1 MKRRGWLTVIPGV
14 AWLVLTVVIPLV
26 LMVGYSLASGLK
38 SGSAAPVGLGTL
50 EHYTRLIDPLYF
62 RIFQRSLTQAII
74 ATLLCLLMGYPLALL
89 IARSPVGKR
98 ERLLLLV
105 IIPFWTNFLVRVTAW
120 IVLLRNTGV
129 INSLLQWLHLTDQ
142 PLELLYTE
150 GAVQVGL
157 VYTLLPLII
166 LPLYSALEKQDA
178 RLLDAAADLGAPPS
192 KAFWNVTFPLSIPGV
207 ATGGLMVFIAAFGM
221 FVVSDLLGGAKQVLV
236 GNLISNQF
244 GRARNWPFGAATA
257 IVLTVVVVL
266 LALFVERLGK
276 LNEGS
281 ERS

>member
-1 MKRRGWLTVIPGV
+1 MKRRGWLTVVPGA
-14 AWLVLTVVIPLV
+14 AWLLMTVLTPLV
-26 LMVGYSLASGLK
+26 LMVLYSFASGLK
-38 SGSAAPVGLGTL
+38 LGSPWPAGPITATN
-50 EHYTRLIDPLYF
+50 YARLIDPLYF
-62 RIFQRSLTQAII
+62 RIFQRSLVQAVV
-74 ATLLCLLMGYPLALL
+74 ATLLCLVLGYPLAYM
-89 IARSPVGKR
+89 IARSPVGRR

-129 INSLLQWLHLTDQ
+129 INNLLQWLGLIKQ
-142 PLELLYTE
+142 PIEMLYTE

-157 VYTLLPLII
+157 VYTLLPLVI
-166 LPLYSALEKQDA
+166 LPLFSALEKQDA

-192 KAFWNVTFPLSIPGV
+192 RAFWNVTFPLSIPGV

-221 FVVSDLLGGAKQVLV
+221 FVVSDLLGGAKQVLI

-244 GRARNWPFGAATA
+244 GRARNWPFGAAA
-257 IVLTVVVVL
+257 SIVLTIVVII
-266 LALFVERLGK
+266 LAMVIQRLGK

-281 ERS
+281 ERR

>member
-1 MKRRGWLTVIPGV
+1 MKRRGWLTVLPGV
-14 AWLVLTVVIPLV
+14 AWLVVTVLIPLL
-26 LMVGYSLASGLK
+26 LMVVYSIASGLK
-38 SGSAAPVGLGTL
+38 AGSAAPAGLGTL
-50 EHYTRLIDPLYF
+50 ENYTRLIDPLYF
-62 RIFQRSLTQAII
+62 RIFQRSLVQAII
-74 ATLLCLLMGYPLALL
+74 ATLICLVMGYPLAYL

-129 INSLLQWLHLTDQ
+129 FNSVLQWLGLTDQ
-142 PLELLYTE
+142 PIEMLYTE

-157 VYTLLPLII
+157 VYTLLPLVI
-166 LPLYSALEKQDA
+166 LPLYSALEKQDL

-192 KAFWNVTFPLSIPGV
+192 RAFWNVTWPLSIPGV
-207 ATGGLMVFIAAFGM
+207 ATGGLMVFISAFGM

-244 GRARNWPFGAATA
+244 GRARNWPFGAATS
-257 IVLTVVVVL
+257 IVLTLVVVA
-266 LALFVERLGK
+266 LALAVDRLGK
-276 LNEGS
+276 LNEGGD
-281 ERS
+281 RS

>member
-14 AWLVLTVVIPLV
+14 AWLVMTVVVPLA
-26 LMVGYSLASGLK
+26 LMVVYSVASGLK
-38 SGSAAPVGLGTL
+38 SGSAAPVGPYSLG
-50 EHYTRLIDPLYF
+50 HFARLVDPLYF
-62 RIFQRSLTQAII
+62 RIFQRSLVQAVI
-74 ATLLCLLMGYPLALL
+74 ATLLCLAMGYPLALL

-120 IVLLRNTGV
+120 IVLLRTTGV
-129 INSLLQWLHLTDQ
+129 INSLLLKVGFIDQ

-166 LPLYSALEKQDA
+166 LPLYSALEKQDV
-178 RLLDAAADLGAPPS
+178 RLLDAAADLGAPPR

-244 GRARNWPFGAATA
+244 GRARNWPFGAAA
-257 IVLTVVVVL
+257 SIVLTLVVVVL
-266 LALFVERLGK
+266 ALVVQRLGK

>member
-14 AWLVLTVVIPLV
+14 AWLVMTVVIPLA
-26 LMVGYSLASGLK
+26 LMVVYSVASGLK
-38 SGSAAPVGLGTL
+38 SGSAAPTGPYSLG
-50 EHYTRLIDPLYF
+50 HYIRLVDPLYF
-62 RIFQRSLTQAII
+62 RIFQRSLVQAVV

-129 INSLLQWLHLTDQ
+129 INSLLQWLGVTDK

-166 LPLYSALEKQDA
+166 LPLYSALEKQDV

-244 GRARNWPFGAATA
+244 GRARNWPFGAAA
-257 IVLTVVVVL
+257 SIVLTLVVVVL
-266 LALFVERLGK
+266 ALVVQRLGK

>member
-1 MKRRGWLTVIPGV
+1 MKRRGWLTVVPGI
-14 AWLVLTVVIPLV
+14 AWLTMTMVIPLL
-26 LMVGYSLASGLK
+26 LMILYSLATGLK
-38 SGSAAPVGLGTL
+38 AGSPAPKGIGTL
-50 EHYTRLIDPLYF
+50 ENYIRLVDPLYF
-62 RIFQRSLTQAII
+62 RIFLRSLVQATI
-74 ATLLCLLMGYPLALL
+74 ATLLCLVLGYPLSYL

-129 INSLLQWLHLTDQ
+129 INTLLQKLGLIDQ

-157 VYTLLPLII
+157 VYTLLPLVV

-192 KAFWNVTFPLSIPGV
+192 KAFWHVTFPLSIPGV

-221 FVVSDLLGGAKQVLV
+221 FVVSDLLGGAKQVLI

-244 GRARNWPFGAATA
+244 GRARNWPFGAAA
-257 IVLTVVVVL
+257 SIALTLIVVVL
-266 LALFVERLGK
+266 ALVVQRLGR

>member
-1 MKRRGWLTVIPGV
+1 MTV
-14 AWLVLTVVIPLV
+14 LIPLV
-26 LMVGYSLASGLK
+26 LMVVYSLATGLEP
-38 SGSAAPVGLGTL
+38 GSTKPVGLVTAIS
-50 EHYTRLIDPLYF
+50 YFRLIDPLYF
-62 RIFQRSLTQAII
+62 RIFQRSLIQAVL
-74 ATLLCLLMGYPLALL
+74 ATAICLILGYPLAYL
-89 IARSPVGKR
+89 IARSPVGRR

-105 IIPFWTNFLVRVTAW
+105 IIPFWTNFLVRITAW
-120 IVLLRNTGV
+120 IVLLRKTGV
-129 INSLLQWLHLTDQ
+129 INNLLQTLGLIKQ
-142 PLELLYTE
+142 PLEMLYTE

-166 LPLYSALEKQDA
+166 LPLYSSLEKQET

-192 KAFWNVTFPLSIPGV
+192 RAFWNVTFPLSVPGV

-221 FVVSDLLGGAKQVLV
+221 FVVSDLLGGAKQVLI

-244 GRARNWPFGAATA
+244 HQARNWPFGAAA
-257 IVLTVVVVL
+257 SIVLTVIVVL
-266 LALFVERLGK
+266 LALIIQRLGR

>member
-1 MKRRGWLTVIPGV
+1 MKRKGWLTVIPGV
-14 AWLVLTVVIPLV
+14 AWLVMTVVIPLV
-26 LMVGYSLASGLK
+26 LMILYSLASGLQ
-38 SGSAAPVGLGTL
+38 SGSPAPTGLGTI
-50 EHYTRLIDPLYF
+50 ENYIRLVDPLYF
-62 RIFQRSLTQAII
+62 RIFQRSLVQAII
-74 ATLLCLLMGYPLALL
+74 ATLLCLLMGYPLAYL

-105 IIPFWTNFLVRVTAW
+105 IIPFWTNFLVRITAW

-129 INSLLQWLHLTDQ
+129 INSLLQWLGLIKQ

-166 LPLYSALEKQDA
+166 LPLYSALEKQDT
-178 RLLDAAADLGAPPS
+178 RLLDAAADLGAPPR
-192 KAFWNVTFPLSIPGV
+192 KAFWHVTFPLSIPGV

-221 FVVSDLLGGAKQVLV
+221 FVVSDLLGGAKQVLI

-244 GRARNWPFGAATA
+244 GRARNWPFGAAVSIA
-257 IVLTVVVVL
+257 LTLVVVA
-266 LALFVERLGK
+266 LALIVQRLGK